1 MKSFEQI
8 NNAYRS
14 VFQPG
19 KMTLGVFFAIESY
32 SGSVPNMLNQVE
44 LAKRAE
50 EVGFSALWFRD
61 VPMHVPAFGDV
72 GQIYDPWVY
81 MGYIAAHTT
90 KIALIT
96 GSIILPL
103 RHPIHVAKAASSI
116 DQLSKG
122 RLILGVAS
130 GDRPQEYPAFN
141 TDIKI
146 RAELFQDAFHTI
158 RQLNGDFP
166 HINSLFGKTSG
177 DIDLLPKSTGN
188 RIPLLVTGHSG
199 QNVEWIAKNSDG
211 WIYYPRNIRSQE
223 TLVNQW
229 RSTLKNLDLVPKPFS
244 QSFYIDLVENPLAEP
259 TSIHLGYRLGRNWL
273 LKILYE
279 LQSIGVNHIVF
290 NLKYGSRRAADV
302 IEELGEF
309 ILPHFNAD
317 IGFSKYISD
326 PTELSEE
333 KNEPFLLK

>member
-1 MKSFEQI
+1 MKSYEQI
-8 NNAYRS
+8 NNAYNS

-19 KMTLGVFFAIESY
+19 KLTLGVFFAIESY
-32 SGSVPNMLNQVE
+32 SGSIPTMLNQVE

-90 KIALIT
+90 KAALIT

-103 RHPIHVAKAASSI
+103 RHPIHVSKAASSI

-141 TDIKI
+141 MNINI
-146 RAELFQDAFHTI
+146 RTELFQDAFHSI
-158 RQLNGDFP
+158 RKLNEDFP
-166 HINSLFGKTSG
+166 HINSLFGQISG
-177 DIDLLPKSTGN
+177 DIDLLPKSTGS
-188 RIPLLVTGHSG
+188 RIPILVTGYSG
-199 QNVEWIAKNSDG
+199 QNLEWIARNSDG
-211 WIYYPRNIRSQE
+211 WIYYPRNIWAQE
-223 TLVNQW
+223 ALVAQW
-229 RSTLKNLDLVPKPFS
+229 RSTLQILSLFDKPFS
-244 QSFYIDLVENPLAEP
+244 QSFYIDLVENPLTELTP
-259 TSIHLGYRLGRNWL
+259 IHLGYRLGRNRL
-273 LKILYE
+273 LEILYE
-279 LQSIGVNHIVF
+279 LQHVGVNHIVF
-290 NLKYGSRRAADV
+290 NLKYGSRPASEM

-309 ILPHFNAD
+309 ILPHFNND
-317 IGFSKYISD
+317 IELPKYGSNL
-326 PTELSEE
+326 TRVSEE
-333 KNEPFLLK
+333 KMKPVP

>member
-1 MKSFEQI
+1 MKSYEQI
-8 NNAYRS
+8 NNAYNS

-19 KMTLGVFFAIESY
+19 KLTLGLFFAIESY
-32 SGSVPNMLNQVE
+32 PGSIPTMLNQVE

-50 EVGFSALWFRD
+50 KMGFSALWFRD
-61 VPMHVPAFGDV
+61 VPMHVPTFGDV

-90 KIALIT
+90 NVALIT

-103 RHPIHVAKAASSI
+103 RHPIHVAKAAASI

-141 TDIKI
+141 KDINI
-146 RAELFQDAFHTI
+146 RTELFRDAFSSI
-158 RQLNGDFP
+158 RQLNEDFP
-166 HINSLFGKTSG
+166 HINSLFGQISG

-188 RIPLLVTGHSG
+188 RIPLLVTGYSG
-199 QNVEWIAKNSDG
+199 QNLEWVAKNSDG
-211 WIYYPRNIRSQE
+211 WIYYPRTVRAQGALI
-223 TLVNQW
+223 TQW
-229 RSTLKNLDLVPKPFS
+229 RSTLQNLGLLHKPFS

-259 TSIHLGYRLGRNWL
+259 TPIHLGYRLGRNYL
-273 LKILYE
+273 LEILYE
-279 LQSIGVNHIVF
+279 LQHVGVNHIVF
-290 NLKYGSRRAADV
+290 NLKYGSRPAADV

-309 ILPHFNAD
+309 ILPHFNTD
-317 IGFSKYISD
+317 IELLSSNLTQVSD
-326 PTELSEE
+326 E
-333 KNEPFLLK
+333 K